1 MPGDTDTGDAIF
13 DSEENLEAKQKEESG
28 RQPLFSS
35 PDDSAAAWLEQD
47 REGNYYLSIQLS
59 FLGQSFNFPMF
70 VNDDREKG
78 NQIMNKAG
86 HVLTEGSE

>member
-1 MPGDTDTGDAIF
+1 MPGDTQSSGDAIF
-13 DSEENLEAKQKEESG
+13 DSEENLEAEKEESG
-28 RQPLFSS
+28 RQPLFLS

-59 FLGQSFNFPMF
+59 FLGQSWNFPMF
-70 VNDDREKG
+70 VNDEREKG

-86 HVLTEGSE
+86 SVLTE